1 LIHFLVSPEKEKLM
15 MGKKKGKKEKAVERE
30 QHKKSQRAKK
40 MDKKQK
46 KKVPLPAKH
55 TKNR

>member
-1 LIHFLVSPEKEKLM
+1 M
-15 MGKKKGKKEKAVERE
+15 MVKKKGKKEKAVERE

-40 MDKKQK
+40 MEKKQK
-46 KKVPLPAKH
+46 KNVSLPAKH